1 MAVGGYGFVDADF
14 VAVSGGVL
22 LQQDGVSAL
31 RNNAAGEDSNGLAWS
46 DGPRKRMAG
55 RESTSRYH
63 GGNDMGDGVSGM
75 LLGVMEMGSS
85 IIIGSVLT
93 AYPTF

>member
-1 MAVGGYGFVDADF
+1 
-14 VAVSGGVL
+14 
-22 LQQDGVSAL
+22 
-31 RNNAAGEDSNGLAWS
+31 
-46 DGPRKRMAG
+46 MAG

-75 LLGVMEMGSS
+75 LLGVMEMESS